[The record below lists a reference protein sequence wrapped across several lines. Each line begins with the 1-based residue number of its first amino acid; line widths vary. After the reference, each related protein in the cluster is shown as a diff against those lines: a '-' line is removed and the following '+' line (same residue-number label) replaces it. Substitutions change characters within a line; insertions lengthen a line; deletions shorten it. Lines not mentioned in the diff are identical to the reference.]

1 MRTVLSAL
9 VLSPLLGLLTSAPA
23 LAQDSEAEARRAAI
37 EAREAAERRVE
48 AGMITMTSLPEAMA
62 KNLGQMHYLR
72 TLCFGANDQYWRDY
86 MAQMLELEAGENYE
100 QRREL
105 TRAFNTGYY
114 EEQGRHS
121 RCTEAVAVDVAA
133 LAENGRSLASMLGD
147 PYRTTG

>member
-9 VLSPLLGLLTSAPA
+9 FSFALLASPA
-23 LAQDSEAEARRAAI
+23 LAQTSEAEARRAAL

-48 AGMITMTSLPEAMA
+48 DGMITMTSLVEAMA

-86 MAQMLELEAGENYE
+86 MSQMLELESGENYD

-114 EEQGRHS
+114 EEQARHS
-121 RCTEAVAVDVAA
+121 QCSEAVAVDVAA

-147 PYRTTG
+147 PYRTSG